1 MTETAIEVHGL
12 SKRFGRRDAV
22 AALDM
27 SIPTGVVAGF
37 IGPNG
42 AGKTTTLRML
52 LGLIRPTAGTGTV
65 LGMPLADPSSY
76 LPRVGAL
83 IESPAFH
90 PALSGRRNLEV
101 LAVLGGHPRSRVD
114 AVLERVGLAD
124 RGDDPY
130 RAYSLGMKQRL
141 GIAAALLGDPAL
153 LVLDEPTN
161 GLDPLGIRDMREL
174 LRGLAAS
181 GPTLLVSSHLLAE
194 LEQVCDWIVA
204 LDHGRRV
211 YQGPA
216 TDLLQV
222 GRQGVVLRPERN
234 NDITALAAV
243 AADAGFETRLD
254 DKRLRVTGD
263 VTDRAVASLNR
274 AAAEA
279 GIALVEITPLRASL
293 EDRYESLV
301 TTKEA

>member
-1 MTETAIEVHGL
+1 MTETAIEVRGL

-22 AALDM
+22 TALDM
-27 SIPTGVVAGF
+27 SIPSGVVAGF

-52 LGLIRPTAGTGTV
+52 LGLIRPTAGSGTV
-65 LGMPLADPSSY
+65 LGLPLSAPAAY
-76 LPRVGAL
+76 LPKVGAL

-101 LAVLGGHPRSRVD
+101 LAVLGAHPRTRVE

-124 RGDDPY
+124 RGDDPF

-174 LRGLAAS
+174 LRSLSAL

-211 YQGPA
+211 YEGPA
-216 TDLLQV
+216 ADLLQT
-222 GRQGVVLRPERN
+222 GRHAVVLRPESGG
-234 NDITALAAV
+234 DLTALAAV
-243 AADAGFETRLD
+243 AVNAGFETRPD
-254 DKRLRVTGD
+254 GGRLRVTGD
-263 VTDRAVASLNR
+263 VDDAAIAQLNR
-274 AAAEA
+274 AAAAA
-279 GIALVEITPLRASL
+279 GIGLVEITPKRASL

-301 TTKEA
+301 SHKES